1 MESPVGDEASLVGPV
16 AVGSTL
22 SVELAV
28 GLEEAAGDG
37 SKLDKG
43 KLKEISEKATAS
55 AVEKQRSPE
64 VVNAALFEAT
74 MYPLA
79 VLSVAKGDP
88 IMFDKLRSKLIKEGC
103 GEYSRHLSTLISFDD
118 WLARV
123 YDWLNQQGQMDAVVI
138 LQKWRLSI
146 VLDWAMG
153 EKAYVKLY
161 FQKYHG
167 AFSGAVV
174 LQHGTTDRCGM
185 LPVPKTF
192 VCSTGE
198 MVVLVCR
205 CRQRGCK
212 YIPRKLMVLD
222 GTGCLGAEGT
232 VVR

>member
-1 MESPVGDEASLVGPV
+1 L
-16 AVGSTL
+16 
-22 SVELAV
+22 

-153 EKAYVKLY
+153 GKAYVKLY

-167 AFSGAVV
+167 AFSVECDAQLMFRAQAVSMEKF
-174 LQHGTTDRCGM
+174 T
-185 LPVPKTF
+185 KT
-192 VCSTGE
+192 
-198 MVVLVCR
+198 LD
-205 CRQRGCK
+205 
-212 YIPRKLMVLD
+212 KLNAKRAANAAD
-222 GTGCLGAEGT
+222 ISDSD
-232 VVR
+232 